1 MAAPTANLDPR
12 ALRTTLKRGIG
23 RGAAVNGNGHGV
35 LPPSAVEPMRRY
47 RQPEPPRRSRKQ
59 LVAQVF
65 GWILLALAVV
75 VAGLAGGLYL
85 YAHQTLNALAPHSKA
100 VKESTKYLH
109 TVAPSEAA
117 VGLIVGYDA
126 RAGVDSFGASGS
138 RSDTIMLVR
147 ADPQQN
153 TLSLF
158 SFPRDLVVPI
168 YCHDQTTPT
177 TTDRINTA
185 FTTCGPAGTLNT
197 VEKLTGIPV
206 NYLITINFHGFKL
219 LVNKLHGV
227 YMDVDHRYLNTV
239 GGPGGYA
246 KIDLEPGY
254 QRLNGEQA
262 LDFVRFRHTD
272 SDLYRVAR
280 QQLFIEALKDRLAT
294 GVSVFDI
301 PKLIG
306 ALKGSVEIGSGHC
319 ATCPP
324 SFSEIESYAGL
335 AYKLPPGHLFRVNLQ
350 NLQPYGIANA
360 ELLAPTAD
368 IQTAV
373 DAFEHPDVTQ
383 ASTATAVALGR
394 KPKAPKSPALKTDQI
409 TTLVLNGTTIPGLA
423 RDTSY
428 KLSLVGFHTVQLP
441 PNVLADAP
449 SQGFYGTTIYYD
461 AVQPKAK
468 QAASALKAAFG
479 AHTEIAA
486 LPPELS
492 GFAQEAGNPLTVT
505 VVGSSFDG
513 QLNNPQAHVTPPPT
527 HTTPAVR
534 SEASLTSSYLDQVRS
549 KVPFRI
555 LDPTNVE
562 QSSRLSS
569 FEGVRAFKP
578 VPHRHELVMTF
589 VTGAGNVYWQVIE
602 TDWTDAP
609 ILRHPTAFERIAGRT
624 YRLYT
629 TGGNI
634 HMIVLRQGGASY
646 WVVNTLR
653 DELSNE
659 TMIAIAKGL
668 QPLAKAH

>member
-1 MAAPTANLDPR
+1 V
-12 ALRTTLKRGIG
+12 RTTLKRGIG

-35 LPPSAVEPMRRY
+35 VPPGAIEPMRRY
-47 RQPEPPRRSRKQ
+47 RQPEPPRRSTKRM
-59 LVAQVF
+59 VAQVF
-65 GWILLALAVV
+65 GWILLALLVV

-109 TVAPSEAA
+109 TVPPSQPATA
-117 VGLIVGYDA
+117 LLIGYDA

-168 YCHDQTTPT
+168 YCHDQTTPVA
-177 TTDRINTA
+177 TDRINSA
-185 FTTCGPAGTLNT
+185 WTTCGPTGTLNT

-206 NYLITINFHGFKL
+206 NYLITIDFHGFKL

-227 YMDVDHRYLNTV
+227 YIDVDHRYLNTV

-280 QQLFIEALKDRLAT
+280 QQLFIESLKDRLAT

-306 ALKGSVEIGSGHC
+306 ALKGNVEIGSGNC

-335 AYKLPPGHLFRVNLQ
+335 AYKLPAGHLFRVNLQ

-360 ELLAPTAD
+360 ELIAQPTE

-373 DAFEHPDVTQ
+373 DSFEHPDVTQ
-383 ASTATAVALGR
+383 ATRSTDVALGR
-394 KPKAPKSPALKTDQI
+394 KPKAPKGPPLKADQI

-428 KLSLVGFHTVQLP
+428 KLSIAGFHAVQLP

-461 AVQPKAK
+461 AVQPRAK
-468 QAASALKAAFG
+468 QAATELKTAFG
-479 AHTEIAA
+479 AHTGIAA

-492 GFAQEAGNPLTVT
+492 GFAQEAGNPLTVA

-513 QLNNPQAHVTPPPT
+513 QLNDPQAHIAPTPT
-527 HTTPAVR
+527 HTPAAVR
-534 SEASLTSSYLDQVRS
+534 NDPGLTGYSLEQVRS
-549 KVPFRI
+549 KLPFRV

-569 FEGVRAFKP
+569 LDGVRAFKP
-578 VPHRHELVMTF
+578 VPHRHELVMSF

-602 TDWTDAP
+602 TDWTNAP
-609 ILRHPTAFERIAGRT
+609 ILRHPTTFQRIAGRT

-668 QPLAKAH
+668 QPLAKSH

>member
-1 MAAPTANLDPR
+1 V
-12 ALRTTLKRGIG
+12 RTTLKRGIG

-35 LPPSAVEPMRRY
+35 LPPTAIEPMQRY
-47 RQPEPPRRSRKQ
+47 RQPDPPRRSTKR
-59 LVAQVF
+59 LLAQVF
-65 GWILLALAVV
+65 GWILIALIVV
-75 VAGLAGGLYL
+75 VAGLGGGLYL
-85 YAHQTLNALAPHSKA
+85 YFHQTLNALAPHSKS
-100 VKESTKYLH
+100 VKESTKFLH
-109 TVAPSEAA
+109 TVPPSQPATA
-117 VGLIVGYDA
+117 LLIGYDA
-126 RAGVDSFGASGS
+126 RAGVDSFGAAGS

-168 YCHDQTTPT
+168 YCKDQTTPI
-177 TTDRINTA
+177 TTDRINSAWTS
-185 FTTCGPAGTLNT
+185 CGPTGTLNT
-197 VEKLTGIPV
+197 VEKLTGINV
-206 NYLITINFHGFKL
+206 NYLITIDFHGFKL
-219 LVNKLHGV
+219 LVNKLHGI

-246 KIDLEPGY
+246 TIDLEPGY
-254 QRLNGEQA
+254 QKLNGQQA

-280 QQLFIEALKDRLAT
+280 QQLFIEALKDRLST
-294 GVSVFDI
+294 GVSIFQI

-306 ALKGSVEIGSGHC
+306 ALKGSVEIGSGNC

-335 AYKLPPGHLFRVNLQ
+335 AYKLPPGHLFRVALQ

-360 ELLAPTAD
+360 ELIAQTAD

-373 DAFEHPDVTQ
+373 TSFENPDVTQ
-383 ASTATAVALGR
+383 AVRSTDAALGR
-394 KPKAPKSPALKTDQI
+394 KAKLPKGPPLKSSQI
-409 TTLVLNGTTIPGLA
+409 STVVLNGTTTPGLA

-428 KLSLVGFHTVQLP
+428 KLSVAGFHTVQLP
-441 PNVLADAP
+441 ANVLADAP
-449 SQGFYGTTIYYD
+449 SQGYYGTTVYYD
-461 AVQPKAK
+461 AVQANAK
-468 QAASALKAAFG
+468 QAARELKTAFG
-479 AHTEIAA
+479 AHTTIAP

-492 GFAQEAGNPLTVT
+492 GYAQQAGNPLTVI
-505 VVGSSFDG
+505 VVGSSFTG
-513 QLNNPQAHVTPPPT
+513 QLNNPQAHVAPTPPHQT
-527 HTTPAVR
+527 AAVR
-534 SEASLTSSYLDQVRS
+534 SEASLTTYSLEQVRS
-549 KVPFRI
+549 KVPFRV
-555 LDPTNVE
+555 LVPTSVE
-562 QSSRLSS
+562 QSSRLAYLDP
-569 FEGVRAFKP
+569 VRAFKP
-578 VPHRHELVMTF
+578 IPYHHELALTF

-609 ILRHPTAFERIAGRT
+609 VLRHPTSFVHIAGRT

>member
-335 AYKLPPGHLFRVNLQ
+335 AYKLPPGHLFRVSLQ

>member
-1 MAAPTANLDPR
+1 V
-12 ALRTTLKRGIG
+12 RTTLKRGIG

-35 LPPSAVEPMRRY
+35 LPPTAIEPMQRY
-47 RQPEPPRRSRKQ
+47 RQPDPPRRSTKR
-59 LVAQVF
+59 LVAQAF
-65 GWILLALAVV
+65 GWILVALIVV
-75 VAGLAGGLYL
+75 VAGLGGGLYL
-85 YAHQTLNALAPHSKA
+85 YAHQTLNALAPHSKS
-100 VKESTKYLH
+100 VKESTKFLH
-109 TVAPSEAA
+109 TVPPSQPATA
-117 VGLIVGYDA
+117 LLIGYDA
-126 RAGVDSFGASGS
+126 RAGVDSFGAAGS

-168 YCHDQTTPT
+168 YCKNQTTPI
-177 TTDRINTA
+177 TTDRINSAWTS
-185 FTTCGPAGTLNT
+185 CGPTGTLNT
-197 VEKLTGIPV
+197 VEKLTGINV
-206 NYLITINFHGFKL
+206 NYLITIDFHGFKL

-246 KIDLEPGY
+246 TIDLEPGY
-254 QRLNGEQA
+254 QKLNGQQA

-280 QQLFIEALKDRLAT
+280 QQLFIEALKDRLST
-294 GVSVFDI
+294 GVSIFQI

-306 ALKGSVEIGSGHC
+306 ALKGSVEVGSGNC

-335 AYKLPPGHLFRVNLQ
+335 AYKLPPGHLFRVALQ

-360 ELLAPTAD
+360 ELIAQTPD

-373 DAFEHPDVTQ
+373 NSFENPDVTQ
-383 ASTATAVALGR
+383 AVRSTDAALGR
-394 KPKAPKSPALKTDQI
+394 KAKLPKGPPLKSSQI
-409 TTLVLNGTTIPGLA
+409 STVVLNGTTTPGLA

-428 KLSLVGFHTVQLP
+428 KLSVAGFHTVQLP
-441 PNVLADAP
+441 ASVLADAP
-449 SQGFYGTTIYYD
+449 SQGYYATTVYYD
-461 AVQPKAK
+461 AVQANAK
-468 QAASALKAAFG
+468 QAARELKTAFG
-479 AHTEIAA
+479 AHTTIAP

-492 GFAQEAGNPLTVT
+492 GYAQEAGNPLTVI
-505 VVGSSFDG
+505 VVGSSFSG
-513 QLNNPQAHVTPPPT
+513 QLNNPQAHIAPTPPHQT
-527 HTTPAVR
+527 AAVR
-534 SEASLTSSYLDQVRS
+534 SEASLTTYSLEQVRS
-549 KVPFRI
+549 KVPFRV
-555 LDPTNVE
+555 LVPTSVE
-562 QSSRLSS
+562 ESSRLAYLDP
-569 FEGVRAFKP
+569 VRAFKP
-578 VPHRHELVMTF
+578 IPYHHELALTF

-609 ILRHPTAFERIAGRT
+609 VLRHPTSFVHIAGRT

>member
-1 MAAPTANLDPR
+1 V
-12 ALRTTLKRGIG
+12 RTTLKRGIG

-35 LPPSAVEPMRRY
+35 LPPSALEPMRRY
-47 RQPEPPRRSRKQ
+47 RQPEPPRRSTKR
-59 LVAQVF
+59 LLAQVF
-65 GWILLALAVV
+65 GWILLALLVV

-109 TVAPSEAA
+109 TVPPSQPAT
-117 VGLIVGYDA
+117 GLLIGYDA

-168 YCHDQTTPT
+168 YCHDQTTPI

-185 FTTCGPAGTLNT
+185 WTSCGPTGTLNT

-206 NYLITINFHGFKL
+206 NYLVTIDFHGFKL
-219 LVNKLHGV
+219 LVNKLHGIFI
-227 YMDVDHRYLNTV
+227 DVDRRYLNTV

-246 KIDLEPGY
+246 KINLEPGY
-254 QRLNGEQA
+254 QLLDGQQA
-262 LDFVRFRHTD
+262 LDFVRYRHTD

-294 GVSVFDI
+294 GVSIFDI

-306 ALKGSVEIGSGHC
+306 ALKGSVEIGSGNC

-324 SFSEIESYAGL
+324 SLSEIESYAGL

-360 ELLAPTAD
+360 ELIAGPSD

-373 DAFEHPDVTQ
+373 DAFQHPDVTQ
-383 ASTATAVALGR
+383 ASRSTAVALGQ
-394 KPKAPKSPALKTDQI
+394 KPTTPKGPPLKNDQI

-428 KLSLVGFHTVQLP
+428 KLSLAGFHTVNLP
-441 PNVLADAP
+441 ADVLADAP
-449 SQGFYGTTIYYD
+449 SQSYYGTTIYYD
-461 AVQPKAK
+461 AVQQHAK
-468 QAASALKAAFG
+468 EAADELKTAFG
-479 AHTEIAA
+479 AHTNIAT

-492 GFAQEAGNPLTVT
+492 GFAQEAGNPLTLV

-513 QLNNPQAHVTPPPT
+513 QLNDTQAHIAATPPHTAPT
-527 HTTPAVR
+527 VR
-534 SEASLTSSYLDQVRS
+534 TDPGSTSYLLQQVKS

-555 LDPTNVE
+555 LDPTVLE
-562 QSSRLSS
+562 RSSRVSS
-569 FEGVRAFKP
+569 LDGVRAFKP
-578 VPHRHELVMTF
+578 VPHHHELVMSF

-602 TDWTDAP
+602 TDWVQAP
-609 ILRHPTAFERIAGRT
+609 VLRHPSAYERIGGRT

-634 HMIVLRQGGASY
+634 HMIVLRQGDRSY

-659 TMIAIAKGL
+659 TMIAVAKGL
-668 QPLAKAH
+668 QPLAASH

>member
-1 MAAPTANLDPR
+1 M
-12 ALRTTLKRGIG
+12 RTTLKRGIG

-35 LPPSAVEPMRRY
+35 LPPTAIEPMQRY
-47 RQPEPPRRSRKQ
+47 RQPDPPRRSTKR
-59 LVAQVF
+59 LLAQVF
-65 GWILLALAVV
+65 GWILIALIVV
-75 VAGLAGGLYL
+75 VAGLGGGLYL
-85 YAHQTLNALAPHSKA
+85 YFHQTLNALAPHSKS
-100 VKESTKYLH
+100 VKESTKFLH
-109 TVAPSEAA
+109 TVPPSQPATA
-117 VGLIVGYDA
+117 LLIGYDA
-126 RAGVDSFGASGS
+126 RAGVDSFGAAGS

-168 YCHDQTTPT
+168 YCKDQTTPI
-177 TTDRINTA
+177 TTDRINSAWTS
-185 FTTCGPAGTLNT
+185 CGPTGTLNT
-197 VEKLTGIPV
+197 VEKLTGINV
-206 NYLITINFHGFKL
+206 NYLITIDFHGFKL
-219 LVNKLHGV
+219 LVNKLHGI

-246 KIDLEPGY
+246 TIDLEPGY
-254 QRLNGEQA
+254 QKLNGQQA

-280 QQLFIEALKDRLAT
+280 QQLFIEALKDRLST
-294 GVSVFDI
+294 GVSIFQI

-306 ALKGSVEIGSGHC
+306 ALKGSVEIGSGNC

-335 AYKLPPGHLFRVNLQ
+335 AYKLPPGHLFRVALQ

-360 ELLAPTAD
+360 ELIAQTAD

-373 DAFEHPDVTQ
+373 TSFENPDVTQ
-383 ASTATAVALGR
+383 AVRSTDAALGR
-394 KPKAPKSPALKTDQI
+394 KAKLPKGPPLKSSQI
-409 TTLVLNGTTIPGLA
+409 STVVLNGTTTPGLA

-428 KLSLVGFHTVQLP
+428 KLSVAGFHTVQLP
-441 PNVLADAP
+441 ANVLADAP
-449 SQGFYGTTIYYD
+449 SQGYYGTTVYYD
-461 AVQPKAK
+461 AVQANAK
-468 QAASALKAAFG
+468 QAARELKTAFG
-479 AHTEIAA
+479 AHTTIAP

-492 GFAQEAGNPLTVT
+492 GYAQQAGNPLTVI
-505 VVGSSFDG
+505 VVGSSFTG
-513 QLNNPQAHVTPPPT
+513 QLNNPQAHVAPTPPHQT
-527 HTTPAVR
+527 AAVR
-534 SEASLTSSYLDQVRS
+534 SEASLTTYSLEQVRS
-549 KVPFRI
+549 KVPFRV
-555 LDPTNVE
+555 LVPTSVE
-562 QSSRLSS
+562 QSSRLAYLDP
-569 FEGVRAFKP
+569 VRAFKP
-578 VPHRHELVMTF
+578 IPYHHELALTF

-609 ILRHPTAFERIAGRT
+609 VLRHPTSFVHIAGRT

>member
-1 MAAPTANLDPR
+1 M
-12 ALRTTLKRGIG
+12 RTTLKRGIG

-35 LPPSAVEPMRRY
+35 LPPSSIEPMRRY
-47 RQPEPPRRSRKQ
+47 RQPDPPRRSTKR
-59 LVAQVF
+59 LIAQVF
-65 GWILLALAVV
+65 GWIMLALVV
-75 VAGLAGGLYL
+75 VAAGLAGGLYL

-100 VKESTKYLH
+100 VKKATKYLH
-109 TVAPSEAA
+109 SVAPSQPATA
-117 VGLIVGYDA
+117 LLIGYDA

-153 TLSLF
+153 TLSLL

-168 YCHDQTTPT
+168 YCKDQTTPV
-177 TTDRINTA
+177 TTDRINSA
-185 FTTCGPAGTLNT
+185 FTTCGPAGTLQT

-206 NYLITINFHGFKL
+206 NYLITVDFHGFKL

-246 KIDLEPGY
+246 TIDLEPGY
-254 QRLNGEQA
+254 QKLNGQQA

-280 QQLFIEALKDRLAT
+280 QQLFVESLKDRLSS
-294 GVSVFDI
+294 GVSIFDI

-306 ALKGSVEIGSGHC
+306 TLKGNVEIGSGNC
-319 ATCPP
+319 ATCAP
-324 SFSEIESYAGL
+324 SLSEIESYAGL
-335 AYKLPPGHLFRVNLQ
+335 AYKLPPGHLFRVALQ

-360 ELLAPTAD
+360 ELIAQTAD
-368 IQTAV
+368 IQAAV
-373 DAFEHPDVTQ
+373 DSFDHPDVTQ
-383 ASTATAVALGR
+383 AVRSTDAALGR
-394 KPKAPKSPALKTDQI
+394 KAKAPKAPPLKASQI
-409 TTLVLNGTTIPGLA
+409 STLVLNGTTVPGLA

-428 KLSLVGFHTVQLP
+428 KLSVAGFHTVQLP
-441 PNVLADAP
+441 ANVLADAP
-449 SQGFYGTTIYYD
+449 SQGYYGTTVYYD
-461 AVQPKAK
+461 AVQAGAK
-468 QAASALKAAFG
+468 QAARELKTAFG
-479 AHTEIAA
+479 AHTTIAP
-486 LPPELS
+486 LSPELS
-492 GFAQEAGNPLTVT
+492 GFAQQAGNPLTVI
-505 VVGSSFDG
+505 VVGSSFNG
-513 QLNNPQAHVTPPPT
+513 QLNNPQAHVAPTPP
-527 HTTPAVR
+527 HQTPAVR
-534 SEASLTSSYLDQVRS
+534 SEASLTQYSLEQVRS
-549 KVPFRI
+549 KLPFRV
-555 LDPTNVE
+555 LVPTSVE
-562 QSSRLSS
+562 QSSRLAYLDP
-569 FEGVRAFKP
+569 VRAFKP
-578 VPHRHELVMTF
+578 IAHRNELALTF

-609 ILRHPTAFERIAGRT
+609 VLRHPTAFVHIGGRT